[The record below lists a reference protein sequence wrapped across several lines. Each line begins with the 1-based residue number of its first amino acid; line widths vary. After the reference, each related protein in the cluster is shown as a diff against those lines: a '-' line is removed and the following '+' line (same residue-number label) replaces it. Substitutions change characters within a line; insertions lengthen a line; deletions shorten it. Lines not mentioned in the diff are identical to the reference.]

1 MYSNGQSANFHSVVY
16 SRAHPYIHYIVIA
29 IVLVVSWLP
38 TGLSAAAAAA
48 TVQDFDVPGVGT
60 PWVSVQTNN
69 PPGPTVL
76 PIGPKG
82 VGKFL
87 RLASALPDPNPP
99 SSNTITFPSTAP
111 ASQMIQA
118 DFDFR
123 MIPGHTV
130 VPDTGRADG
139 IGFALLNKAF
149 FNSPGVE
156 PQGPV
161 SATEEPNFAGSFG
174 IGLDIYKNT
183 GFPGGFPNDLGN
195 VNILPAFSNSLSI
208 HFDGKLIK
216 QVDVTRL
223 GDLAEGQWIHAR
235 ILLRLGGGSPNVT
248 VILTPQNCPP
258 VTVVNQLLIPGLA
271 PYEARVHFGA
281 RSGGE
286 TAHHDIDNIRV
297 EFLKFTQSVLS
308 LSSVSYQAAE
318 SNASAIIT
326 VTRTGNIQ
334 SAVQVNYAT
343 ADASAKAGSDYGSVS
358 GTLTFAA
365 GVVKK
370 QFAVPILHTP
380 GVETDELFQVILKQ
394 PGGAFVGGPAK
405 AVVRIAD
412 TESAKASGR
421 WDPPMCLPIVAI
433 DMSLLPTG
441 RVLLWDRLG
450 NVRLWNPAN
459 RTSSIPALPGDN
471 LFCSGHAFLG
481 DGQLLVAGGH
491 HHGGASIDDGVGI
504 PDANTY
510 NSFTNTWTALPMM
523 NDGRWYPT
531 VTTLGNGQL
540 LVISG
545 TMDEFFTRNLLPQV
559 WRPATAQW
567 RNLTGAANQAENEA
581 AHGVDLYPRMLLAPD
596 GRVFKAGPD
605 QDTWFLNTAG
615 TGQWS
620 PGPSSNFGLRGYG
633 TAVMYEPGKILIVG
647 GGDFDGVGPD
657 PTPTA
662 EVIDLNAPNPS
673 WQNVDSMQFARR
685 HLNATVLPDGT
696 VLVTG
701 GFGAPGFNNEANPV
715 MQAELWD
722 PVSETWTTLPAM
734 QVRRG
739 YHSTALLLP
748 DGRVLVA
755 GGGQG
760 ANATGNHNNAE
771 LYSPAYLFKGA
782 RPRIDA
788 APTAIAYGQTFTVST
803 SNAASIGKV
812 SLIRLGSV
820 THAFDEN
827 QRFVPLN
834 FSPAGNGLSVTAPA
848 NGNIAPPGH
857 YMLFIVNNNGVPS
870 MAKIIR
876 IG

>member
-1 MYSNGQSANFHSVVY
+1 MYSNGQSANSHSVIY
-16 SRAHPYIHYIVIA
+16 SRTLPYIHYIVIA
-29 IVLVVSWLP
+29 IVLVVTLLP

-48 TVQDFDVPGVGT
+48 TVQDFDLPGVGT
-60 PWVSVQTNN
+60 PWEVVQTNN
-69 PPGPTVL
+69 PPAPTVM

-87 RLASALPDPNPP
+87 RLASALPDPAPP

-123 MIPGHTV
+123 MIPGNTV
-130 VPDTGRADG
+130 QPGTGRADG
-139 IGFALLNKAF
+139 IGFALLNKSF
-149 FNSPGVE
+149 FPSPGIE
-156 PQGPV
+156 PQGPLF
-161 SATEEPNFAGSFG
+161 STEEPNFAGSFG
-174 IGLDIYKNT
+174 IGLDIYRNT
-183 GFPGGFPNDLGN
+183 GYPMGFPNDIGN
-195 VNILPAFSNSLSI
+195 PNILPAFSNSLSI
-208 HFDGKLIK
+208 HFDGRIIR

-223 GDLAEGQWIHAR
+223 GDLAGGQWIHAR

-258 VTVVNQLLIPGLA
+258 VTVLNQFPIPGLA

-286 TAHHDIDNIRV
+286 TAHHDLDNIRV
-297 EFLKFTQSVLS
+297 EFMKFTQSVLS
-308 LSSVSYQAAE
+308 LNSVSYQVAE
-318 SNASAIIT
+318 SNAPALIT
-326 VTRTGNIQ
+326 VTRTGNTQ
-334 SAVQVNYAT
+334 TAVQVNYAT
-343 ADASAKAGSDYGSVS
+343 ADASAKAGTDYGAVS
-358 GTLTFAA
+358 GTLTFGA
-365 GVVKK
+365 GEIKK
-370 QFAVPILHTP
+370 QFAVPILRTP
-380 GVETDELFQVILKQ
+380 GAENDEIFQVVLKQ
-394 PGGAFVGGPAK
+394 PSGAFVGGPAK
-405 AVVRIAD
+405 ALVKIAD
-412 TESAKASGR
+412 AEAANVSGR
-421 WDPPMCLPIVAI
+421 WGPPMCWPIVAI
-433 DMSLLPTG
+433 DMNLLPNG

-450 NVRLWNPAN
+450 AVRLWNPAN
-459 RTSSIPALPGDN
+459 RKISTPGLPGDN

-510 NSFTNTWTALPMM
+510 NASTNTWTALPMM

-545 TMDEFFTRNLLPQV
+545 TVDQFFTKNLLPQV
-559 WRPATAQW
+559 WRPGTGQW
-567 RNLTGAANQAENEA
+567 RNLTGAANQAENPA
-581 AHGVDLYPRMLLAPD
+581 AHGLDLYPRMLLAPD

-605 QDTWFLNTAG
+605 QDTWLLNTAG

-620 PGPSSNFGLRGYG
+620 PGPNSNFGLRGYG
-633 TAVMYEPGKILIVG
+633 TAVMYEPGRILIIG
-647 GGDFDGVGPD
+647 GGDVDGIGPD
-657 PTPTA
+657 ATPTA
-662 EVIDLNAPNPS
+662 EIIDLNAPNPV
-673 WQNVDSMQFARR
+673 WQNVESMQFARR
-685 HLNATVLPDGT
+685 HLNATLLPDGT

-701 GFGAPGFNNEANPV
+701 GVGADGFNNEANPV
-715 MQAELWD
+715 LEAELWD

-734 QVRRG
+734 QVTRG

-760 ANATGNHNNAE
+760 ANAAGNQNNAE
-771 LYSPAYLFKGA
+771 IYAPAYLFKGA

-788 APTAIAYGQTFTVST
+788 VASAIAYGQTFNVST
-803 SNAASIGKV
+803 PNAASIGKV

-820 THAFDEN
+820 THAFDQN
-827 QRFVPLN
+827 QRFVPLD